1 MTTAIILAGG
11 TGSRVGA
18 DVPKQF
24 IEVFDKPV
32 LVYTIEIYQ
41 QHPEVDAIEVVCHP
55 QYIDYLKELVQKYN
69 LTKVCW
75 VTDGGDTFQE
85 SCLNGINDLEDK
97 LADDDMILIHYGA
110 APFTSQK
117 IVTDAIRVCN
127 EKGNAVSGI
136 PCYQLMG
143 TRNEGEVSEEWVDRD
158 KFIQITC
165 PYAFKYGFVKTLYK
179 EAIEKN
185 LLDKVEPHTTTLMQY
200 MGHKLYLS
208 YGDQTNIKIT
218 TKEDVELFKGYVL
231 MKNMNEQ
238 NNSNYEIKL
247 VNTMS
252 FNCSEHVWGLINA
265 ILNVSKKYM
274 FYYEK
279 IEVKEDKIVEQ
290 IERVFA
296 YELCHQWSLLKDT
309 NLMLNGEIDKDEEKN
324 RYYPDM
330 VLHGGQCDHDNNKV
344 VVEIKRGKDIDNAK
358 IIKDLEKLSPYL
370 SQEKN
375 VKYANYENAVFI
387 LFGENMEKISEALK
401 SYNGEDIKHRHK
413 IICITYNYDGNNN
426 KYTLE
431 IARMSDL
438 NTGVNF
444 SHPINGSISEV
455 LHSLKNFI
463 SDKKN

>member
-1 MTTAIILAGG
+1 
-11 TGSRVGA
+11 
-18 DVPKQF
+18 
-24 IEVFDKPV
+24 
-32 LVYTIEIYQ
+32 
-41 QHPEVDAIEVVCHP
+41 
-55 QYIDYLKELVQKYN
+55 
-69 LTKVCW
+69 
-75 VTDGGDTFQE
+75 
-85 SCLNGINDLEDK
+85 
-97 LADDDMILIHYGA
+97 
-110 APFTSQK
+110 
-117 IVTDAIRVCN
+117 
-127 EKGNAVSGI
+127 
-136 PCYQLMG
+136 
-143 TRNEGEVSEEWVDRD
+143 
-158 KFIQITC
+158 
-165 PYAFKYGFVKTLYK
+165 
-179 EAIEKN
+179 
-185 LLDKVEPHTTTLMQY
+185 
-200 MGHKLYLS
+200 
-208 YGDQTNIKIT
+208 
-218 TKEDVELFKGYVL
+218 
-231 MKNMNEQ
+231 MNEQ

-247 VNTMS
+247 VNTMN

-265 ILNVSKKYM
+265 ILNVSKEYM

-296 YELCHQWSLLKDT
+296 YELYHQWSLLKDT

-358 IIKDLEKLSPYL
+358 IIKDLEKLSSYL

-387 LFGENMEKISEALK
+387 LFGGNMEKISKALK
-401 SYNGEDIKHRHK
+401 SYNRGDEIND
-413 IICITYNYDGNNN
+413 IICITYNYDGKNN